1 MNKRQRQK
9 QKTREMILQ
18 TAKSCFMKNG
28 FLKTTTSEIA
38 QKSKVAHGT
47 LFLHF
52 RNKDALII
60 EILDL
65 ELDRISKQIFQ
76 IINESNDFELL
87 LSKYLDLL
95 QEQEDL
101 FATLARELPFYS
113 DELRRKILF
122 RESIIRSHFRKAI
135 ADGVKINKFK
145 RIEIIPALT
154 FLFGTIN
161 YYLSLKPIF
170 VKEGSVI
177 EKFKESIISTF
188 MDFVAPS
195 SRWES

>member
-1 MNKRQRQK
+1 
-9 QKTREMILQ
+9 MILQ
-18 TAKSCFMKNG
+18 TAKLYFMKNG

-38 QKSKVAHGT
+38 QKANVAHGT

-52 RNKDALII
+52 KNKDSLII

-113 DELRRKILF
+113 DELRRKVLF
-122 RESIIRSHFRKAI
+122 RESIIRSHFQKAI
-135 ADGVKINKFK
+135 SEGINEGKFK
-145 RIEIIPALT
+145 DCDIISSLT

-177 EKFKESIISTF
+177 KKFKKSIISTF
-188 MDFVAPS
+188 MGFVAPS
-195 SRWES
+195 SRGES

>member
-1 MNKRQRQK
+1 MVLQK
-9 QKTREMILQ
+9 ARTCF
-18 TAKSCFMKNG
+18 KSNG

-38 QKSKVAHGT
+38 QSAQIAHGT

-52 RNKDALII
+52 KNKDALII

-95 QEQEDL
+95 QEQEDI
-101 FATLARELPFYS
+101 FVVLAKELPFYS

-122 RESIIRSHFRKAI
+122 RESIIRSHFQKAI
-135 ADGVKINKFK
+135 SDGINIGKFK
-145 RIEIIPALT
+145 DMEISTALT

-161 YYLSLKPIF
+161 YYLSLKSIF

-177 EKFKESIISTF
+177 EKFKDKIIKSF
-188 MDFVAPS
+188 MKFLGKN
-195 SRWES
+195 